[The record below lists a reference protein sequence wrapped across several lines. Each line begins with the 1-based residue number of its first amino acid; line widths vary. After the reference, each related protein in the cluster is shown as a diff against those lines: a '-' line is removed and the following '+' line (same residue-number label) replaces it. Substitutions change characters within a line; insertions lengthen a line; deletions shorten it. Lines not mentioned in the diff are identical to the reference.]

1 MKIANNNS
9 KSKTLIVAHRGAS
22 HAALENTIA
31 SFELA
36 FKENADFIEG
46 DFRLTRDNNIVCIHD
61 PNTRRISK
69 DRFRLNIRST
79 NLSELKDLDSGFIPT
94 LEEVLRIIPE
104 GKGIVIE
111 IKDNREA
118 FVKKLVE
125 ILKLFSIPNDK
136 IRIIAFNPNTIRR
149 VKKYLPGIKVYWLFT
164 WFLTKKQYLVSF
176 AQRRLMKILK
186 TLDCDGIDMNAA
198 PYIDQKLVSYLRE
211 NNLDFCTY
219 NVETSEDA
227 SIVMNLGVD
236 MITTNSPLMM
246 RKWIASF

>member
-1 MKIANNNS
+1 MNIENDNH
-9 KSKTLIVAHRGAS
+9 KSGTLIVAHRGAS
-22 HAALENTIA
+22 YAALENTIR

-36 FKENADFIEG
+36 FNENADFIEG
-46 DFRLTRDNNIVCIHD
+46 DFRLTRDNHIVCIHD
-61 PNTRRISK
+61 PNTRRITK
-69 DRFRLNIRST
+69 DKSRLNIRSS
-79 NLSELKDLDSGFIPT
+79 NLSELKNLDSGFIPT
-94 LEEVLRIIPE
+94 LEEVLNIIPT

-118 FVKKLVE
+118 FVNKLVE
-125 ILKLFSIPNDK
+125 ILKQFSIPADK
-136 IRIIAFNPNTIRR
+136 IRIIAFNPNTVRR

-164 WFLTKKQYLVSF
+164 WFITKKQYLVSF

-211 NNLDFCTY
+211 RNLDFCTY
-219 NVETSEDA
+219 NVETPEDA

-236 MITTNSPLMM
+236 MITTNSPLLM
-246 RKWIASF
+246 RDWIAT